1 MKSSAATPLPLTS
14 SQIKLVL
21 ELLELRQLA
30 PKETAA
36 KFNRLTQLG
45 TFSEAQQEAIEIL
58 FSLDEDEIPD
68 ALFDFADDEARD
80 IVRESLV
87 HEARLSFVS
96 A

>member
-1 MKSSAATPLPLTS
+1 MKRSAAPQPLTP
-14 SQIKLVL
+14 SQIELVL

-36 KFNRLTQLG
+36 KFNESVKAG
-45 TFSEAQQEAIEIL
+45 TFSEAQQDAIEIL
-58 FSLDEDEIPD
+58 FGLEEDEIPD
-68 ALFDFADDEARD
+68 ALFDFVDDDARP
-80 IVRESLV
+80 IVRDALA

>member
-1 MKSSAATPLPLTS
+1 MKRSASPQPLTP

-36 KFNRLTQLG
+36 EFNRLTQRK
-45 TFSEAQQEAIEIL
+45 TFSESQQEAIEIL
-58 FSLDEDEIPD
+58 FALEENEIPD
-68 ALFDFADDEARD
+68 ALFEFADDDARD
-80 IVRESLV
+80 IVRGGLA
-87 HEARLSFVS
+87 HEARLTYVR